1 MEIKIK
7 EFTDHL
13 AYNRQLTT
21 KALLSSQRPSYTRLL
36 TPKFFCLIKSK
47 IKFKLYFIF
56 YKSFNKLV
64 KISIKMSF

>member
-36 TPKFFCLIKSK
+36 TLKFFYLIKPE
-47 IKFKLYFIF
+47 IKLKLTF
-56 YKSFNKLV
+56 YIL
-64 KISIKMSF
+64 